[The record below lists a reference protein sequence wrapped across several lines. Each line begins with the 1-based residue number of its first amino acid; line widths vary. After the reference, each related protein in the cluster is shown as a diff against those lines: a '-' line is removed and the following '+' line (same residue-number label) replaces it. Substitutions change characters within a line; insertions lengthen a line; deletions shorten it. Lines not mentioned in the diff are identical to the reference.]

1 MTLQVFSPSLQGVF
15 AFSFFFL
22 KKKTVFLKFFKKLF
36 IYFGR
41 HWVLVVVQRIFVCG
55 ARA

>member
-1 MTLQVFSPSLQGVF
+1 MTLQVFSPSLQCVF
-15 AFSFFFL
+15 AFSFF
-22 KKKTVFLKFFKKLF
+22 KKKTVFLKLFKKLF

-41 HWVLVVVQRIFVCG
+41 QWVLVVVQRIFVCG